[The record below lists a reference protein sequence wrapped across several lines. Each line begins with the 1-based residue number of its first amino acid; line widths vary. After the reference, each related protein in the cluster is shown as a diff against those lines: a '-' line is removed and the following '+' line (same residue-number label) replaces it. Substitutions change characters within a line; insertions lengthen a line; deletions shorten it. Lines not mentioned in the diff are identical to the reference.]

1 MSTDFIAI
9 CEKFTT
15 AEAIEYIRCGEY
27 KNAVGSILVTDT
39 EGKLKGTLAPL
50 ALLVAHPQKKLSEIM
65 HFPSL
70 SVTAETE
77 HEDAA
82 EIISKYSL
90 SSLAVVDENQIPIG
104 IIPSDSAIELIN
116 GEANEDISIM
126 AAVTPNEKSYR
137 ETGIFETFR
146 SRIPWLLLLMLSA
159 TFTGFII
166 NSFESAL
173 ASAVALTAYIPMLM
187 GSGGNA
193 GAQSSVTVTRAI
205 SLGELEGRD
214 AMHVIAKEFSV
225 GLLCGAGLAAASF
238 AKIILLD
245 MLLFGIEGIT
255 VRLALCVSLTLFC
268 TVSAAKLTGAIL
280 PLAANRIGLD
290 PAIVSSPAI
299 TTVVDILSL
308 LFYFT
313 IAKSLLGI

>member
-1 MSTDFIAI
+1 MSTDFIELN
-9 CEKFTT
+9 EKST
-15 AEAIEYIRCGEY
+15 AAETVEYIRSVGF
-27 KNAVGSILVTDT
+27 KNPPVALLVTDK
-39 EGKLKGTLAPL
+39 ERKLIGSLDPF
-50 ALLVAHPQKKLSEIM
+50 ALLVAPPQKKLSEIM
-65 HFPSL
+65 TSPFL
-70 SVTAETE
+70 SVSADAE

-82 EIISKYSL
+82 EIISKNSL

-104 IIPSDSAIELIN
+104 IISSDSAIELIN
-116 GEANEDISIM
+116 EEANEDISIM

-137 ETGIFETFR
+137 DTGILETFKA
-146 SRIPWLLLLMLSA
+146 RIPWLLLLMLSA

-214 AMHVIAKEFSV
+214 TVYVIAKELSV
-225 GLLCGAGLAAASF
+225 GLICGAGLAAASF

-255 VRLALCVSLTLFC
+255 VRLALSVALTLFC

-280 PLAANRIGLD
+280 PMAANRIGLD

-299 TTVVDILSL
+299 TTAVDILSL

-313 IAKSLLGI
+313 IAKALLKI